1 MGDGGPPPNL
11 PPRGGGAEA
20 LRALEGGAEA
30 LPPAGGGL
38 GGGPTPDNHSYTAR
52 SATLPVG
59 VVIVSWNVSD
69 LLDRCLASLAASSH
83 PLRIVVVDNASQD
96 NTAAMLRE
104 RHPEATVI
112 ANAANRG
119 FTAANNQG
127 LRALGLR
134 LDRAGE
140 SPPGETARDDAEEDR
155 SEAGDPAPQQV
166 LLLNPD
172 TEVAPDVVAQLL
184 DCLAA
189 HPRAAMA
196 GPALFYGDGSPQ
208 PSRRRFPTVLTAL
221 LESTP
226 IGWRWPG
233 LSPTRRYLMADV
245 SDDHEQRVDWITG
258 AAMLLRREALEAAA
272 GLDEGYFMYA
282 EELDL
287 CRRLADLGWE
297 TWFCPAARVLHHE
310 GRSSEQVSGLRHR
323 IFQRSRVRY
332 VAVHHGRL
340 SGQVVRLGI
349 LAQYG
354 AALVLEGFKGLLGH
368 KRELRRARVAAY
380 RELLRDGLG

>member
-1 MGDGGPPPNL
+1 MGDGGPSPNRPPSGGRATA
-11 PPRGGGAEA
+11 PPPSGG
-20 LRALEGGAEA
+20 R
-30 LPPAGGGL
+30 L
-38 GGGPTPDNHSYTAR
+38 GGGPTPDKHSHPAG
-52 SATLPVG
+52 SATLPIG
-59 VVIVSWNVSD
+59 VVIVSWNVSA
-69 LLDRCLASLAASSH
+69 LLDRCLASLAASTH

-96 NTAAMLRE
+96 DTVAMLRE

-134 LDRAGE
+134 LVGAGAAE
-140 SPPGETARDDAEEDR
+140 RGRPGEGEPVEVVPPP
-155 SEAGDPAPQQV
+155 EQV

-172 TEVAPDVVAQLL
+172 TEAAPDAVARLL

-189 HPRAAMA
+189 HPRAAVA

-221 LESTP
+221 VESTP

-233 LSPTRRYLMADV
+233 LSATHRYLMADV
-245 SDDHEQRVDWITG
+245 PDDREQRVDWVTG

-272 GLDEGYFMYA
+272 GLDEGFFMYA

-323 IFQRSRVRY
+323 LFQRSRVRY

-340 SGQVVRLGI
+340 SGQIVRLGI
-349 LAQYG
+349 LAQYA
-354 AALVLEGFKGLLGH
+354 AALVLEGIKGLLGH